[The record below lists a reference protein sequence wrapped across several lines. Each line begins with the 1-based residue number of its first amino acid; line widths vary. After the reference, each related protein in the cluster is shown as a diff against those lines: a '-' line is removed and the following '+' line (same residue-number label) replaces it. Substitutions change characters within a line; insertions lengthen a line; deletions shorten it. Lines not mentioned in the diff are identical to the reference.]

1 MLLRQSQ
8 KSIDNY
14 TETQNQSTEIHI
26 GGDLVLGLGGRN
38 HGYCL
43 GLHMYLRLILTK
55 CFSVFEQIAMKQ

>member
-38 HGYCL
+38 HGYC
-43 GLHMYLRLILTK
+43 GGKNVFRLTHV
-55 CFSVFEQIAMKQ
+55 S